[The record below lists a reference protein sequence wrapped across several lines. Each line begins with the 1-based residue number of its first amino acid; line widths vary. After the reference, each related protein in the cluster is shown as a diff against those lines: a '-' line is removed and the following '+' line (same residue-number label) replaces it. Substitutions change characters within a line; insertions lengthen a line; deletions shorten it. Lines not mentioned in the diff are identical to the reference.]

1 MILLKIDIIISA
13 AEIKEEK
20 IKDKTVVVID
30 VFRATS
36 VIITA
41 IKNGCKELIPVLTTG
56 EAFQIK
62 EQRSCLLGGERNA
75 VKVNGFD
82 LSNSPLE
89 YTRDKIC
96 DKIIVLSTTNG
107 TRAVNGC
114 IGARNLLIG
123 GIINGQAVAEK
134 VIELKNDVVIVNA
147 GTAGSFSIDDFIT
160 SGFIISTI
168 LERSKDLQLTDVAK
182 TALYVYENNKDITEF
197 IKNAA
202 HYERMKEL
210 SLFKDIEYCCKKNTT
225 SVVPEVINGSIK

>member
-1 MILLKIDIIISA
+1 MKLDIILSA
-13 AEIKEEK
+13 GEIKEDK

-41 IKNGCKELIPVLTTG
+41 IKNGCKELIPVLTTE

-62 EQRSCLLGGERNA
+62 EQSSCLLCGERNA
-75 VKVNGFD
+75 VKVHGFD

-89 YTRDKIC
+89 YTKDKIFN
-96 DKIIVLSTTNG
+96 KTIVLSTTNG
-107 TRAVNGC
+107 TRAVKGC
-114 IGARNLLIG
+114 NGARNLLIG

-134 VIELKNDVVIVNA
+134 AIELNNDVVVVNA
-147 GTAGSFSIDDFIT
+147 GTGGSFSIDDFIS
-160 SGFIISTI
+160 SGFIISAI
-168 LERSKDLQLTDVAK
+168 IEIKEDVQLTDVAK
-182 TALYVYENNKDITEF
+182 TALYIYENNKGITEF

-210 SLFKDIEYCCKKNTT
+210 KLFDDLDYCCQKNIT
-225 SVVPEVINGSIK
+225 SVVPEVINGRIK